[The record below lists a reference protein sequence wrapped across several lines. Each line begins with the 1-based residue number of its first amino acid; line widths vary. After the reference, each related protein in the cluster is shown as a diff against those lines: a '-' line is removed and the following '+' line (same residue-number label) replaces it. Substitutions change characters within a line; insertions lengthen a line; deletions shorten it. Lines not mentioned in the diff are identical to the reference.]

1 MAFTSESIPQLPI
14 APVTVGRPAAAAP
27 AVPALI
33 GALLRVPAEAI
44 HRRLIAGL
52 NAAGFSDLRLPHM
65 SVLQYPSPDGFR
77 PGELAMRAG
86 ISKQAMN
93 QLLQSLER
101 LGYISR
107 SDAEGDR
114 RGRVVHFTERGWA
127 AWAEILEI
135 LTEIEDEWRHG
146 LGDERF
152 SRLKDLLGELW
163 MSGLVHEPGS

>member
-1 MAFTSESIPQLPI
+1 MAFTSESIPQLSD
-14 APVTVGRPAAAAP
+14 AP
-27 AVPALI
+27 ATAARPSNTGSTVPTLI

-52 NAAGFSDLRLPHM
+52 NDAGFADLRLPHM
-65 SVLQYPSPDGFR
+65 SVLQYPSPDGCR
-77 PGELAMRAG
+77 PGELAVRAG
-86 ISKQAMN
+86 MSKQAMN

-107 SDAEGDR
+107 SDAEGDG
-114 RGRVVHFTERGWA
+114 RGRVVHFTERGQA
-127 AWAEILEI
+127 AWAEILKI
-135 LTEIEDEWRHG
+135 LAEIEDQWRHS